1 MIMEF
6 LKFKD
11 DICLIK
17 LKALIMKK
25 FIPEIILF
33 SKLLSF
39 TVIII
44 SCKKHDTV
52 PSTQPAVN
60 NTPPA
65 QGPSIPPF
73 SGTWIGTINVD
84 DLNLCTYTGDP
95 ITVKQTWLVSPD
107 SSVTITDTC
116 LDHNSSTFWTQTWK
130 GKLYNQDSLFVT
142 LTKNINCFG
151 VSQPMTTQLKT
162 KIIKAPDNK
171 YTITAKVDYPMCPPD
186 CLFSFNYLIKKQD

>member
-1 MIMEF
+1 MIY
-6 LKFKD
+6 
-11 DICLIK
+11 LIK
-17 LKALIMKK
+17 LKTLIMKK
-25 FIPEIILF
+25 AIPEIVLF
-33 SKLLSF
+33 FKLLSF
-39 TVIII
+39 TDIII

-52 PSTQPAVN
+52 PSPQPAVD
-60 NTPPA
+60 NTPPPL
-65 QGPSIPPF
+65 GPSIPPF

-95 ITVKQTWLVSPD
+95 ITVKQAWLVSPD
-107 SSVTITDTC
+107 SSVTINDTL

-130 GKLYNQDSLFVT
+130 GRLYNQDSLFVT

-151 VSQPMTTQLKT
+151 VSQSMTTQLKT

-186 CLFSFNYLIKKQD
+186 CLFAFNYLIKKQD